1 MRILVLRCGIDGGAA
16 ALPEGYGGADVR
28 EFGVVPSRKDLAF
41 LADVAAEVLPHDDQ
55 PTPDEI
61 AKGKEVP
68 HLGEPRFAEQR
79 PSERVRVVVEGPD
92 ASLAAVVT
100 HLMRRNLLW
109 FEVAHVPTAPSPAAR
124 NWGAATGLTF
134 AEALVREVRPVPLIR
149 DDTGQAIVGFALLT
163 EPGIDGTSSRGGL
176 RGEVWVDS
184 TELFSGAAHGVQ
196 VRPIPDAPG
205 LVAAE
210 LPPPADGARHWFRK
224 LSDDDGLENMA
235 GSPRPMHEPVT
246 GRAVQ
251 AGGPGFRYVRDG
263 VEAKKPREKCTI
275 YRHLL
280 DLQLVR

>member
-1 MRILVLRCGIDGGAA
+1 MRILVLRCGVGDMPL
-16 ALPEGYGGADVR
+16 LPGR
-28 EFGVVPSRKDLAF
+28 RDLAF
-41 LADVAAEVLPHDDQ
+41 LDDVAKQVLPHDDN

-68 HLGEPRFAEQR
+68 HLGAPRPAPQR
-79 PSERVRVVVEGPD
+79 PSEPVRVIVVGPD

-100 HLMRRNLLW
+100 HMMRRNLLW
-109 FEVAHVPTAPSPAAR
+109 FEVAHVPTAPSPAAT
-124 NWGAATGLTF
+124 NWGIEGTGGHGLSM
-134 AEALVREVRPVPLIR
+134 AEAESRPVRPVPLIR

-163 EPGIDGTSSRGGL
+163 EPGVEGTSSRGGL
-176 RGEVWVDS
+176 HGEVWVDS
-184 TELFSGAAHGVQ
+184 VELFSGVAHGVQ
-196 VRPIPDAPG
+196 VRPLPDAPG

-210 LPPPADGARHWFRK
+210 LPPPPQRRRGLFRTM
-224 LSDDDGLENMA
+224 LSDDDGLTDMA
-235 GSPRPMHEPVT
+235 GNPRTLHEPVT

-263 VEAKKPREKCTI
+263 VEANKPREKTTI

>member
-1 MRILVLRCGIDGGAA
+1 MRILVLRCGVGDMPL
-16 ALPEGYGGADVR
+16 LPGRSDL
-28 EFGVVPSRKDLAF
+28 GVLD
-41 LADVAAEVLPHDDQ
+41 DVAKQVLPHDDA
-55 PTPDEI
+55 PTPDDI
-61 AKGKEVP
+61 AKGKDVP
-68 HLGEPRFAEQR
+68 HLGAPRPATQR
-79 PSERVRVVVEGPD
+79 PSEPVRVIVVGPD

-109 FEVAHVPTAPSPAAR
+109 FEVAHVPTAPSPAAT
-124 NWGAATGLTF
+124 NWGVEGGGEFGLSMAD
-134 AEALVREVRPVPLIR
+134 AESRPVRPVPLTR

-163 EPGIDGTSSRGGL
+163 EPGIAGTASRGGL

-184 TELFSGAAHGVQ
+184 TELFSGTAHGVQ
-196 VRPIPDAPG
+196 VRPLPDAPG

-210 LPPPADGARHWFRK
+210 LPPPPGRGGLFRKK
-224 LSDDDGLENMA
+224 LSDDSGLADMSGA
-235 GSPRPMHEPVT
+235 PRTLHEPVT

-263 VEAKKPREKCTI
+263 VEAKKPREKTTI

>member
-1 MRILVLRCGIDGGAA
+1 MRIVVLRCGVGDMPL
-16 ALPEGYGGADVR
+16 LPGR
-28 EFGVVPSRKDLAF
+28 RDLGF
-41 LADVAAEVLPHDDQ
+41 LDDVAKQVLPHDDV

-68 HLGEPRFAEQR
+68 HLGAPRPAEQR
-79 PSERVRVVVEGPD
+79 PSEPVRVIVVGPD

-124 NWGAATGLTF
+124 NWGVEGSGDHGLSMAD
-134 AEALVREVRPVPLIR
+134 AETRPVRPVPVIR

-163 EPGIDGTSSRGGL
+163 EPGIEGTSSRGGL

-184 TELFSGAAHGVQ
+184 TELFSGVAHGVQ
-196 VRPIPDAPG
+196 VRPLPDAPG

-210 LPPPADGARHWFRK
+210 LPPPPGQVRGLFRKK
-224 LSDDDGLENMA
+224 LSDDDGLVDMA
-235 GSPRPMHEPVT
+235 DNPRTLHEPVT

-263 VEAKKPREKCTI
+263 VETKKPREKTTI